1 MIWENIKID
10 HILLV

>member
-1 MIWENIKID
+1 MIWESIKID